1 MQPRRCLALGGI
13 AAALML
19 AGSGCG
25 SGAAKLYKVSGKVTL
40 DGKPVSHAT
49 VEFEPVDPA
58 GGQKPA
64 SGQTGEDG
72 TFTLTTNTS
81 GDGAAAG
88 KYKVAIKKL
97 KVSSEGSFAQ
107 RPDGDTTNPKT
118 MMELQA
124 KAMANQRK
132 QTSAPKAP
140 DNELPA
146 EYGSLD
152 RTPLTAEV
160 PSPAYEF
167 AMKKGGGT

>member
-1 MQPRRCLALGGI
+1 MQPRRCLTLGAI

-40 DGKPVSHAT
+40 DGAPVSEAT
-49 VEFEPVDPA
+49 VEFEPIDPT
-58 GGQKPA
+58 GGQKTA
-64 SGQTGEDG
+64 SGRTGSDG
-72 TFTLTTNTS
+72 TFSLTTNTS
-81 GDGAAAG
+81 GDGAMAG

-97 KVSSEGSFAQ
+97 KASEGAFAQ
-107 RPDGDTTNPKT
+107 RPEGDPGNPKQMVD
-118 MMELQA
+118 MMQKHFA
-124 KAMANQRK
+124 QQKK

-140 DNELPA
+140 ANELPE
-146 EYGSLD
+146 EYGSFD
-152 RTPLTAEV
+152 RTPFTAEV